1 MVTGHGHMKIRINFL
16 KLKEVAE
23 LKAKG
28 IEFEEYSTQ
37 QLKSVNSIADVN
49 SIAEYGV
56 LKGAWFNDTE
66 GNNIEIAQVMKEQ

>member
-37 QLKSVNSIADVN
+37 QLKSVNSIA
-49 SIAEYGV
+49 EYGV